1 MPPVP
6 ACPAGS
12 VVCRLGGLSFFPR
25 LRINSC
31 SVLAGG
37 ATAASFHSREPRCV
51 ASSPGIC
58 YKSHG
63 QSGRRGPRAEQDVH
77 AVVHPGWPS
86 GQLAALLGWNW
97 SRTACLG
104 EPSVVTGGSR
114 PTGCSSSKHPVDTG
128 STHVTE
134 TEAVASFTFTWLP
147 HRPAHVAPGAGPS
160 WAGVPH
166 TRPAVGSGFVEG
178 PYAPAPV
185 CRMTREGASAAL
197 SRTGTLSHGPCHPGL
212 SSAAKTGRTGTL
224 LLPQS
229 SREGGAWQPG
239 ALGETALIVC
249 LEPSTWAGGLVIPQA
264 AASRRPIAFQ
274 VVKVG
279 IVEPSSATSGS
290 PMLPARG
297 ARKGRAP
304 HRGRPGSP
312 SPPPAAA
319 RGDRGRGELS
329 AAQLLPKGDSDDAA
343 PSGSSVL
350 SSTPPSM
357 SPAAKEASP
366 TPPSSPSVS
375 GGLSSPR

>member
-1 MPPVP
+1 MFENLLHQFELSAPLNQPPHLKAHCFLPMLSRARPRGGHCPGSAWRLTGASKQFTWRRGLSARRSARPGHTAVSDSAVGGRPGSAGSGDRSHWDGAEWCFCPLGAIGQEGVPPVP

-63 QSGRRGPRAEQDVH
+63 QSGRRGHRAEQDVH

-166 TRPAVGSGFVEG
+166 TRPAVGSGFVEQTY
-178 PYAPAPV
+178 P
-185 CRMTREGASAAL
+185 ES
-197 SRTGTLSHGPCHPGL
+197 
-212 SSAAKTGRTGTL
+212 
-224 LLPQS
+224 
-229 SREGGAWQPG
+229 
-239 ALGETALIVC
+239 
-249 LEPSTWAGGLVIPQA
+249 
-264 AASRRPIAFQ
+264 
-274 VVKVG
+274 
-279 IVEPSSATSGS
+279 
-290 PMLPARG
+290 
-297 ARKGRAP
+297 
-304 HRGRPGSP
+304 
-312 SPPPAAA
+312 
-319 RGDRGRGELS
+319 
-329 AAQLLPKGDSDDAA
+329 
-343 PSGSSVL
+343 
-350 SSTPPSM
+350 
-357 SPAAKEASP
+357 
-366 TPPSSPSVS
+366 
-375 GGLSSPR
+375 